1 MEHVHT
7 KQQELLEKLK
17 AKRANIFTLRPHHSF
32 KSLSCSRDT
41 EQLGKTRKRSQ
52 DGHSIDYG
60 QIDYDSD
67 GTRVF
72 KFKNVGDAPLVF
84 TRISSSCGCTIPKKP
99 EKPIEPGGTGQ
110 IEVNY
115 DTSRVGVFRKAVTV
129 NSNAKTATVILRIM
143 GEVLEEE
150 DLMAHALRVS
160 DHFKATIT
168 KPIQGF

>member
-1 MEHVHT
+1 MKKLVLFILTFITHISFSQE
-7 KQQELLEKLK
+7 KQAEIKFET
-17 AKRANIFTLRPHHSF
+17 N
-32 KSLSCSRDT
+32 
-41 EQLGKTRKRSQ
+41 
-52 DGHSIDYG
+52 SIDYG

-99 EKPIEPGGTGQ
+99 EKPIEPGAEGQ

-115 DTSRVGVFRKAVTV
+115 DTSRVGIFRKAVTV

-150 DLMAHALRVS
+150 EDEEDKGQVN
-160 DHFKATIT
+160 
-168 KPIQGF
+168 